1 MQKIKSF
8 LIWLPAVIWYGLIFL
23 LSAQPAYKSEAV
35 SDTVTGNAL
44 SAGGSGYVNAEVI
57 VQESVEELLSLFVRK
72 GAHMFLFFV
81 LAILVWLALVRLIHN
96 RHHRAAVTIVICILL
111 AAFDELHQKSVP
123 GRSGE
128 LRDIMVDGAGVLIAM
143 ILFTMPALSKWLR
156 SHIAHPAVLLTAGV
170 ICGGLLLIWSGTL
183 DRMPQAFM
191 HRTTQVDYFA
201 SMEKGER
208 ESILINSAPIIRQAL
223 YLAACVLIGFCNT
236 FLACLAANKREVI
249 VMLVIS
255 VLMCCATGLIWTG
268 LPVFVGVLLA
278 LIAGMAAVGVKKCF
292 PLLKY

>member
-1 MQKIKSF
+1 
-8 LIWLPAVIWYGLIFL
+8 
-23 LSAQPAYKSEAV
+23 
-35 SDTVTGNAL
+35 
-44 SAGGSGYVNAEVI
+44 
-57 VQESVEELLSLFVRK
+57 
-72 GAHMFLFFV
+72 MFLFFV

-201 SMEKGER
+201 SMEKGTAR
-208 ESILINSAPIIRQAL
+208 IVTKDKTISIKEGDIFYIPKSLGYQSYWYGNEEVAFFHMDVII
-223 YLAACVLIGFCNT
+223 
-236 FLACLAANKREVI
+236 
-249 VMLVIS
+249 S
-255 VLMCCATGLIWTG
+255 
-268 LPVFVGVLLA
+268 LPLTQKL
-278 LIAGMAAVGVKKCF
+278 
-292 PLLKY
+292 